1 MALKD
6 KLKEDKLKN
15 KDMKLDVQ
23 RSRQE
28 REILEQNINTKH
40 LFFRTWVSY
49 FLSMFIKD
57 RGTIPSNIGTSVQV
71 LSNMYITKDYLSTVF
86 EILEFG
92 SYTPMFVIG
101 RLTDTLRKRGCGAK
115 LAWSFLGNP
124 YHVNAKDGLDER
136 VAHWEK
142 IVDPAN
148 GNSRNARERAARQL
162 YTVELHKQQKHL
174 MKFKVMVN
182 IHGRNLSEL
191 DTAQEIVFDELASMG
206 CIYESKTYK
215 IMDTLKDTAIMSKAW
230 GKGGGTILTNAH
242 IAQMVPNFGG
252 ENDKKG
258 TLVGINKLANVP
270 YRIDFSTIDVARNM
284 YIVAPSGMGKTVLAV
299 NIVQSAIEQG
309 SGLLI
314 MDIKGNE
321 YKVLVESIGGVI
333 VSLRLNSRTFINS
346 WVLHPED
353 VEGKSPIAIE
363 NYFKDRLQ
371 FTKQQ
376 IITLSGLTDRTAIL
390 DLESLIDEFL
400 QDYYRF
406 MGITAD
412 NTKSWNL
419 SKDLTP
425 FHMWEQFEN
434 YYPGKL
440 NQYNISNSTLVTL
453 RMYFTRNGSKSY
465 VFGEDL
471 NYNEIINAPA
481 VSFDFGLLSSGSSD
495 SSNVDT
501 DILNLKF
508 LYMQRIN
515 RDYTSHNYAN
525 DRRTLKVLEESQIVT
540 DTVMHIYAKEYTL
553 GRSQKQDT
561 LLIGN
566 SVAALENS
574 ITAKPILESTTCLF
588 VSRLAQKPREFLIKQ
603 FNLQEYEPL
612 INLPGSDPQYLHCF
626 ATINNMQTKGM
637 PGMVKVEIPL
647 GENGRPIAYKVNV
660 PTKEDINGE

>member
-1 MALKD
+1 MALRD
-6 KLKEDKLKN
+6 KLKQEAESSQSK
-15 KDMKLDVQ
+15 KLDVQ

-28 REILEQNINTKH
+28 REMLEQSINTKH

-57 RGTIPSNIGTSVQV
+57 RGTIPTNIGTSLQV
-71 LSNMYITKDYLSTVF
+71 LSNMYITKDYLSVCF

-92 SYTPMFVIG
+92 SYVPMFVVG
-101 RLTDTLRKRGCGAK
+101 RITDTLRKRGCGAK
-115 LAWSFLGNP
+115 VSWSFINNG
-124 YHVNAKDGLDER
+124 YHINAKDGLDER

-148 GNSRNARERAARQL
+148 GNSRVARERSARQL
-162 YTVELHKQQKHL
+162 YTVDLFKQQKTL
-174 MKFKVMVN
+174 MKSKVMVH
-182 IHGRNLSEL
+182 IHGRTLNEL
-191 DTAQEIVFDELASMG
+191 DTAQLIVFNELASMG
-206 CIYESKTYK
+206 CTYETKTYK
-215 IMDTLKDTAIMSKAW
+215 ILDTLKKTAMISTSWA
-230 GKGGGTILTNAH
+230 KGGGVILTNAH

-252 ENDKKG
+252 ENDKHG
-258 TLVGINKLANVP
+258 VLIGINKLANVP
-270 YRIDFSTIDVARNM
+270 YRIDFSTISIARNM
-284 YIVAPSGMGKTVLAV
+284 YIVAPSGVGKTVLAV
-299 NIVQSAIEQG
+299 NIIQSAIEQG
-309 SGLLI
+309 YKLII

-321 YKVLVESIGGVI
+321 YKVLVESIGGII

-353 VEGKSPIAIE
+353 VEGKSPTAIE

-376 IITLSGLTDRTAIL
+376 IITLSGLTDRLAIL
-390 DLESLIDEFL
+390 DLESLVDEFL

-406 MGITAD
+406 MGITPD
-412 NTKSWNL
+412 NVKSWNL
-419 SKDLTP
+419 SKTLTP
-425 FHMWEQFEN
+425 FHMWEAFEQ
-434 YYPGKL
+434 YYPEKL
-440 NQYNISNSTLVTL
+440 KHFNIANSTLVTL
-453 RMYFTRNGSKSY
+453 RMYFTKNGSKSY

-495 SSNVDT
+495 NSNVDT

-525 DRRTLKVLEESQIVT
+525 DCRTFKVLEESQIVT

-612 INLPGSDPQYLHCF
+612 ISLPGNDPQYLHCF
-626 ATINNMQTKGM
+626 ATINNMQSKGM
-637 PGMVKVEIPL
+637 PGLVKVEIPE
-647 GENGRPIAYKVNV
+647 GPNGKPVAYKVNV
-660 PTKEDINGE
+660 PTKEDING